1 MEKVWMHQLFAS
13 SRIMGNIEKSKGDDY
28 FIKALWIVRI
38 LKGWIMEISI
48 EFVVIIL
55 IFVLFLKGSLPSR

>member
-1 MEKVWMHQLFAS
+1 
-13 SRIMGNIEKSKGDDY
+13 MGNIEKSKGDDY